1 MAKYEDDEYD
11 DEYDEE
17 EEDQYDDEDEEFLDD
32 EEENRSKGAA
42 AAPAWIISILV
53 HAILIGSLLYILMD
67 REDKIKDAIIT
78 TTPIPPEEE
87 EEEEKEIDVVKEKA
101 EVEVEVEV
109 ETPPI
114 VTEEEV
120 EDHNETENEM
130 ETESAEGVSEAI
142 SDMPLVGS
150 GVMGN
155 IGGGGGGG
163 GAFGSRT
170 GGGRKRAVMRGGG
183 SKKTE
188 SAVDWGLYWLAHHQE
203 PDGHWDTGKYEG
215 AGTPESDSAC
225 TAAALL
231 AFLGAGHTD
240 RVGKWKKNVKV
251 AIRWLIDAQRPN
263 GAFDARNYSNGMC
276 TMAIAEAAGMGA
288 GGSEAK
294 RSAELAVDYL
304 IKEQNASG
312 GYNYTGPSARDDMSV
327 TGWCVM
333 GLKSA
338 MVSGIK
344 ENAIKTVFKK
354 VGEIMDHNENATT
367 TADNTSTTKGMA
379 WYTSG
384 GKSHSSSAVTA
395 IAMLIRQYLGW
406 QRSEPWLEAASA
418 GQVSKL
424 PGNYANMN
432 VYRVYYA
439 YLTLFQQGGAKWK
452 AWNKPVSDIIVNAQ
466 RMDGDFKGS
475 WDPNGKSHMSK
486 GGRVLFTAFL
496 VLSLEVYYR
505 YKSVMGGGH

>member
-1 MAKYEDDEYD
+1 MPRPEDEYND
-11 DEYDEE
+11 
-17 EEDQYDDEDEEFLDD
+17 EEDQFEDDEEFLDE
-32 EEENRSKGAA
+32 EEENSKSAA

-53 HAILIGSLLYILMD
+53 HAILISSLLYMLMPRD
-67 REDKIKDAIIT
+67 DKIKDAIIQ

-215 AGTPESDSAC
+215 AGTPEADSAC

-251 AIRWLIDAQRPN
+251 AIKWLIECQRPN
-263 GAFDARNYSNGMC
+263 GAFDTRNYSNGMC

-294 RSAELAVDYL
+294 KAAELAVDYL
-304 IKEQNASG
+304 IKEQNAKG
-312 GYNYTGPSARDDMSV
+312 GYNYTGPSGRDDMSV

-338 MVSGIK
+338 MVSGIR
-344 ENAIKTVFKK
+344 ENAIKDVFKK
-354 VGEIMDHNENATT
+354 VGDIMNHDENATT
-367 TADNTSTTKGMA
+367 TGDNTSTTKGMA
-379 WYTSG
+379 WYTSA
-384 GKSHSSSAVTA
+384 GKAHSHSAVGA
-395 IAMLIRQYLGW
+395 IAMLVRQYLGW
-406 QRSEPWLEAASA
+406 QRGEPWLEAAAA
-418 GQVSKL
+418 GQVAHL
-424 PGNYANMN
+424 PGNFDGMN

-452 AWNKPVSDIIVNAQ
+452 AWNKPVSDIIVQAQ

-475 WDPNGKSHMSK
+475 WDNNGKGHMSK
-486 GGRVLFTAFL
+486 GGRVLTTAFL